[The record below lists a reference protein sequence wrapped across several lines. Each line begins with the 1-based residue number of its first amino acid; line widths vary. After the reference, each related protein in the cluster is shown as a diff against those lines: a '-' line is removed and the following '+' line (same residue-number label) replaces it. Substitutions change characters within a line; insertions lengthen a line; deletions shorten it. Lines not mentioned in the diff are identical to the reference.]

1 MDVDTRE
8 TNFREDVS
16 KKISLDRGKT
26 ESKKTDVSF
35 KKDQSII
42 RIKLRSYDHKI
53 IDNVARQ
60 ITEAILRYTSEV
72 VGPVPLPT
80 KIRKYTV
87 NRSTFI
93 HKKSRDQFEIRM
105 HNRLIDVLNADPKVI
120 EVLTN
125 FSLPSS
131 IEVKIKFL

>member
-1 MDVDTRE
+1 MDIDTKE
-8 TNFREDVS
+8 VNFTEDVS
-16 KKISLDRGKT
+16 KKISLQRGKT

-35 KKDQSII
+35 KKDQGII

-72 VGPVPLPT
+72 VGPIPLPT

-105 HNRLIDVLNADPKVI
+105 HNRLIDVLNADSKVI

-125 FSLPSS
+125 FNLPSS
-131 IEVKIKFL
+131 IEVKMKFL